1 MHEEVLIKGGSSFSV
16 EGLRSKWRDSS
27 PPFQSRWG
35 WGGGFRRIFEGKEPN
50 ILGDILEEEG
60 ILILVILNNELIL

>member
-1 MHEEVLIKGGSSFSV
+1 M
-16 EGLRSKWRDSS
+16 EGFIPPP

-60 ILILVILNNELIL
+60 ILILFILKQAMN